1 MTFSAYIAKRIL
13 QNNRTDHHMS
23 KPIVKIGIIGI
34 ALGVAIMIITMAVV
48 TGFQQQITQKI
59 IAFNAHLR
67 ISDYNQNTS
76 EEPNP
81 IAFNEDVLK
90 KISQTNNVKHIQ
102 PFITKLGIL
111 KTKDENETVLLKGV
125 SAEFDWNYLK
135 PYVTEGAVL
144 NLNKNETS
152 NDIVI
157 SQAIA
162 SRLNIKLNQKFI
174 VYFLTKKKLAD
185 TTLSGQNYI
194 DYEFRSRAFIVKG
207 IFNTGFADFDRNLVF
222 VDLRQIQKL
231 NYWQSNEVAGYEV
244 FLHDF
249 EKLDA
254 SLETLNDVVGYDY
267 TVASVKQIQNSIFSW
282 LDMVDVNAII
292 IITLMVLV
300 AAINMISALLILILE
315 RTNMVG
321 ILKALGMANV
331 NVRRIFF
338 QVSLQL
344 LIRGLLIG
352 NIIGIGLCWLQLHF
366 KLMALNSQTYYLSY
380 VPINLSLV
388 HIILIN
394 LGTTAICLLMMFL
407 PTLILNKI
415 TPIKAI
421 RFS

>member
-81 IAFNEDVLK
+81 IAFNEEVLN

-157 SQAIA
+157 SQTIA

-231 NYWQSNEVAGYEV
+231 NYWQTNEVAGYEV
-244 FLHDF
+244 FFARL
-249 EKLDA
+249 
-254 SLETLNDVVGYDY
+254 
-267 TVASVKQIQNSIFSW
+267 
-282 LDMVDVNAII
+282 
-292 IITLMVLV
+292 
-300 AAINMISALLILILE
+300 
-315 RTNMVG
+315 
-321 ILKALGMANV
+321 
-331 NVRRIFF
+331 
-338 QVSLQL
+338 
-344 LIRGLLIG
+344 
-352 NIIGIGLCWLQLHF
+352 
-366 KLMALNSQTYYLSY
+366 
-380 VPINLSLV
+380 
-388 HIILIN
+388 
-394 LGTTAICLLMMFL
+394 
-407 PTLILNKI
+407 
-415 TPIKAI
+415 
-421 RFS
+421 